1 MRYSG
6 KVEKEMGLSRQ
17 VTTVVTCG
25 SGPLL
30 HMACP
35 SSHRCG
41 YGCCSVRAT
50 TSHCK
55 RGTYECCS
63 SQSWFWKNL
72 LVDLSELIEVYLIY
86 AHPNF
91 HTYSYFIQF
100 NIHLFLKSI
109 QKLKLQNVV
118 TGNRE
123 HIQFQ
128 IWKYPQLTSTSK
140 PARPGPNTKQSKQ
153 THT

>member
-1 MRYSG
+1 MLLLSLMTSRVLVTCQSSYL
-6 KVEKEMGLSRQ
+6 KVQWPSSLHPMLGLLSWRLSSRS
-17 VTTVVTCG
+17 TIKLTCG

-55 RGTYECCS
+55 RKTYECCS
-63 SQSWFWKNL
+63 SQSWFWKDL
-72 LVDLSELIEVYLIY
+72 LADLSELIEVYLIY

-109 QKLKLQNVV
+109 QKLKLQNVA
-118 TGNRE
+118 TSNRE

-128 IWKYPQLTSTSK
+128 I
-140 PARPGPNTKQSKQ
+140 
-153 THT
+153 